1 MRRAA
6 FTGPARWPYLRGM
19 DRRRLQSSRTLRE
32 EPPFHRAERCRGWL
46 RGVAAVAAALL
57 LSAPPALGQEG
68 PAAVTVLT
76 SYPASFYE
84 PVRKAF
90 EQAHPDRRLRVVNTK
105 TTAAITQ
112 LQDRAG
118 EEVDVFW
125 ASAPDAFEVL
135 KAAGLLATVAPRPTG
150 APATV
155 GNQPIDDPDGT
166 YLGFALSGYGLVW
179 DQPYLDRHGIAAP
192 RGWEDLRRS
201 GYARH
206 LGITAPSRSGTMHL
220 MVETVLQL
228 HGWERGWA
236 TWLEI
241 AGNLATVTARSYG
254 VVEGVARGRF
264 GIGLAIDFLG
274 QGTGQGTE
282 PGEAAAG
289 GGLRFAYPADSVFLP
304 ANVAVLRG
312 APNPDGAGAFIDFLL
327 SPAGQALMLR
337 PDIGRLPVSPAA
349 YAAAPAGYPNPY
361 ARETGDDLFLFDRAL
376 SSRRYELVN
385 RLFDEL
391 ITFRVRT
398 LNRVWQLI
406 HEGESRLST
415 DPDPVARDL
424 LRAARAAA
432 TAVPVS
438 AAQAVDPAFSA
449 PLRRP
454 SRGVPVSAR
463 QGELEAEWRAFS
475 KTRLDT
481 ALSAAE
487 RALVILRVA
496 AGEGG
501 WP

>member
-1 MRRAA
+1 
-6 FTGPARWPYLRGM
+6 LRG
-19 DRRRLQSSRTLRE
+19 L
-32 EPPFHRAERCRGWL
+32 
-46 RGVAAVAAALL
+46 VAASVVL
-57 LSAPPALGQEG
+57 LSASTSVGQETPG
-68 PAAVTVLT
+68 VVTVLT
-76 SYPASFYE
+76 SFPASFYE
-84 PVRKAF
+84 PVREAF

-135 KAAGLLATVAPRPTG
+135 KAAGLLVPVASRPTG
-150 APATV
+150 APATI
-155 GNQPIDDPDGT
+155 GNQPIDDPDGA

-179 DQPYLDRHGIAAP
+179 DQGYLDRHGLAAP
-192 RGWEDLRRS
+192 RGWEDLRRP

-206 LGITAPSRSGTMHL
+206 LGMTAPSRSGTMHL

-264 GIGLAIDFLG
+264 GVGLAIDFLG
-274 QGTGQGTE
+274 QGAGQGGDGQGAE
-282 PGEAAAG
+282 PGERAPGEKASAAG
-289 GGLRFAYPADSVFLP
+289 DLRFAYPADSLFLP
-304 ANVAVLRG
+304 ASVAILRG
-312 APNPDGAGAFIDFLL
+312 APNPAGAEVFVDYLL

-337 PDIGRLPVSPAA
+337 PDIGRLPVSPGA
-349 YAAAPAGYPNPY
+349 YAAAPAGYPDPY
-361 ARETGDDLFLFDRAL
+361 GRETGDDRFLFDRAL

-385 RLFDEL
+385 LLFDEL
-391 ITFRVRT
+391 ITFRVKT

-406 HEGESRLST
+406 HEGESRLAAM
-415 DPDPVARDL
+415 PDPVARDL
-424 LRAARAAA
+424 LRSARASA
-432 TAVPVS
+432 TTVPVG
-438 AAQAVDPAFSA
+438 AAQAIDPAFSTA
-449 PLRRP
+449 LRRP
-454 SRGVPVSAR
+454 ARGVPVSAR
-463 QGELEAEWRAFS
+463 QGELETEWRAFS
-475 KTRLDT
+475 QAQLDA

>member
-1 MRRAA
+1 MGGRRGVVAGMRR
-6 FTGPARWPYLRGM
+6 G
-19 DRRRLQSSRTLRE
+19 
-32 EPPFHRAERCRGWL
+32 RGWL
-46 RGVAAVAAALL
+46 RRSVAAWVLL
-57 LSAPPALGQEG
+57 LSAAPALAQET
-68 PAAVTVLT
+68 PTVVTVLT
-76 SYPASFYE
+76 SFPASFYE
-84 PVRKAF
+84 PVREAF
-90 EQAHPDRRLRVVNTK
+90 EQAHPDRRLRVINTK

-118 EEVDVFW
+118 EDVDAFW

-135 KAAGLLATVAPRPTG
+135 KAAELLAPVAPRPTG

-155 GNQPIDDPDGT
+155 GNQPIDDPDGA

-179 DQPYLDRHGIAAP
+179 DQSYLDRHGIVAP
-192 RGWEDLRRS
+192 RGWEDLRQPA
-201 GYARH
+201 YARH
-206 LGITAPSRSGTMHL
+206 LGISAPSRSGTMHL

-274 QGTGQGTE
+274 QGGGQGTE
-282 PGEAAAG
+282 PEDRAPDV

-304 ANVAVLRG
+304 ASVAILRG
-312 APNPDGAGAFIDFLL
+312 APNPAGAGVFVDFLL

-337 PDIGRLPVSPAA
+337 PDIGRLPVRPDA

-361 ARETGDDLFLFDRAL
+361 TRTIGDDRFLFDRAL

-391 ITFRVRT
+391 ITFRVKT

-406 HEGESRLST
+406 HEGENRLAT
-415 DPDPVARDL
+415 VPDPVARDL

-432 TAVPVS
+432 TAVPVD
-438 AAQAVDPAFSA
+438 AAQAVDPAFSTA
-449 PLRRP
+449 LRRP
-454 SRGVPVSAR
+454 ARGVPVSAR
-463 QGELEAEWRAFS
+463 QRELEAEWRAFS
-475 KTRLDT
+475 KARLET

>member
-1 MRRAA
+1 MEWIWRSRGRWLPALLAVWLLLPGSAA
-6 FTGPARWPYLRGM
+6 G
-19 DRRRLQSSRTLRE
+19 
-32 EPPFHRAERCRGWL
+32 
-46 RGVAAVAAALL
+46 AAA
-57 LSAPPALGQEG
+57 ET
-68 PAAVTVLT
+68 VTVMT
-76 SYPASFYE
+76 SFPAGFYE
-84 PVRKAF
+84 PVREAF
-90 EQAHPDRRLRVVNTK
+90 EQAHPDRRLRVINAK

-112 LQDRAG
+112 LQDRV
-118 EEVDVFW
+118 EDVDLFW

-135 KAAGLLATVAPRPTG
+135 KAAGLLAPVAARPTG

-179 DQPYLDRHGIAAP
+179 DQSYLDRHGIAAP
-192 RGWEDLRRS
+192 RSWEDLRKPA
-201 GYARH
+201 YVRH

-236 TWLEI
+236 MWLEI
-241 AGNLATVTARSYG
+241 AGNIATVTARSYG
-254 VVEGVARGRF
+254 VVEGVGKGRF

-274 QGTGQGTE
+274 QGAGQ
-282 PGEAAAG
+282 EASEG

-304 ANVAVLRG
+304 ASVAVLRS
-312 APNPDGAGAFIDFLL
+312 APNPAGAGVFIDFLL

-337 PDIGRLPVSPAA
+337 PDIGRLPVRPDA

-385 RLFDEL
+385 LLFDEL
-391 ITFRVRT
+391 ITFRVKT

-406 HEGESRLST
+406 HEGESRLAAT
-415 DPDPVARDL
+415 PDPVARDL
-424 LRAARAAA
+424 LRTARAAA
-432 TAVPVS
+432 IAVPVD
-438 AAQAVDPAFSA
+438 AAEAVDPAFSA
-449 PLRRP
+449 ALRRP
-454 SRGVPVSAR
+454 TRGMRVSAR
-463 QGELEAEWRAFS
+463 QEELAAEWRSFS
-475 KTRLDT
+475 QTRLDA

-487 RALVILRVA
+487 RALVILRVT

>member
-1 MRRAA
+1 MERIWRSR
-6 FTGPARWPYLRGM
+6 GRWLPALLAV
-19 DRRRLQSSRTLRE
+19 RLLLPGS
-32 EPPFHRAERCRGWL
+32 
-46 RGVAAVAAALL
+46 AAA
-57 LSAPPALGQEG
+57 G
-68 PAAVTVLT
+68 AAAETVTVMT
-76 SYPASFYE
+76 SFPAGLYE
-84 PVRKAF
+84 PVREAF
-90 EQAHPDRRLRVVNTK
+90 EQAHPDRRLRVINAK

-112 LQDRAG
+112 LQDRV
-118 EEVDVFW
+118 EDVDLFW

-135 KAAGLLATVAPRPTG
+135 KAAGLLAPVAARPTG

-179 DQPYLDRHGIAAP
+179 DQSYLDRHGIAAP
-192 RGWEDLRRS
+192 RSWEDLRKPA
-201 GYARH
+201 YVRH

-236 TWLEI
+236 MWLEI
-241 AGNLATVTARSYG
+241 AGNIATVTARSYG
-254 VVEGVARGRF
+254 VVEGVGKGRF

-274 QGTGQGTE
+274 QGAGQGAGQE
-282 PGEAAAG
+282 AQDGEA
-289 GGLRFAYPADSVFLP
+289 LRFAYPADSVFLP
-304 ANVAVLRG
+304 ASVAVLRS
-312 APNPDGAGAFIDFLL
+312 APNPAGAGVFIDFLL

-337 PDIGRLPVSPAA
+337 PDIGRLPVRPDT

-385 RLFDEL
+385 LLFDEL
-391 ITFRVRT
+391 ITFRVKT

-406 HEGESRLST
+406 HEGESRLAAT
-415 DPDPVARDL
+415 PDPVARDL
-424 LRAARAAA
+424 LRTARAAA
-432 TAVPVS
+432 IAVPVD
-438 AAQAVDPAFSA
+438 AAEAVDPAFSA
-449 PLRRP
+449 ALRRP
-454 SRGVPVSAR
+454 ARGMRVSAR
-463 QGELEAEWRAFS
+463 QEELAAEWRNFS
-475 KTRLDT
+475 QTRLDA

-487 RALVILRVA
+487 RALVILRVT

>member
-1 MRRAA
+1 MKRNSRS
-6 FTGPARWPYLRGM
+6 GGRWVPALM
-19 DRRRLQSSRTLRE
+19 
-32 EPPFHRAERCRGWL
+32 AVWL
-46 RGVAAVAAALL
+46 LLPGSAAAGAGKL
-57 LSAPPALGQEG
+57 PQPVET
-68 PAAVTVLT
+68 VTVMT
-76 SYPASFYE
+76 SFPAGFYE
-84 PVRKAF
+84 PVREAF
-90 EQAHPDRRLRVVNTK
+90 EQAHPDRRLRVINAK

-112 LQDRAG
+112 LQDRV
-118 EEVDVFW
+118 EDVDIFW

-135 KAAGLLATVAPRPTG
+135 KAAGLLAPVAARPPG
-150 APATV
+150 APAPV

-179 DQPYLDRHGIAAP
+179 DQSYLDRHGIAAP
-192 RGWEDLRRS
+192 RSWEDLRKPA
-201 GYARH
+201 YVRH

-236 TWLEI
+236 MWLEI
-241 AGNLATVTARSYG
+241 AGNIATVTARSYG
-254 VVEGVARGRF
+254 VVEGVGKGRF

-274 QGTGQGTE
+274 QGAGQASD
-282 PGEAAAG
+282 GEA
-289 GGLRFAYPADSVFLP
+289 LRFAYPADSVFLP
-304 ANVAVLRG
+304 ASVAVLRS
-312 APNPDGAGAFIDFLL
+312 APNPAGAGVFIDFLL
-327 SPAGQALMLR
+327 SPPGQALMLR
-337 PDIGRLPVSPAA
+337 PDIGRLPVRPDT

-385 RLFDEL
+385 LLFDEL
-391 ITFRVRT
+391 ITFRVKT

-406 HEGESRLST
+406 HEGENRLAAA
-415 DPDPVARDL
+415 PDPVARDL

-432 TAVPVS
+432 TAVPVD
-438 AAQAVDPAFSA
+438 AAEAVDPAFSA
-449 PLRRP
+449 ALRRP
-454 SRGVPVSAR
+454 ARGMRVSAR
-463 QGELEAEWRAFS
+463 QEELAAEWRSFS
-475 KTRLDT
+475 KTRLDA

>member
-1 MRRAA
+1 MRSGIR
-6 FTGPARWPYLRGM
+6 
-19 DRRRLQSSRTLRE
+19 QSD
-32 EPPFHRAERCRGWL
+32 GWL
-46 RGVAAVAAALL
+46 RGVMVALAVLLPATAAT
-57 LSAPPALGQEG
+57 GQET
-68 PAAVTVLT
+68 PAVVTVLT
-76 SYPASFYE
+76 SFPASFYE
-84 PVRKAF
+84 PVREAF

-135 KAAGLLATVAPRPTG
+135 KAAGLLAPVASRPTG
-150 APATV
+150 APATI
-155 GNQPIDDPDGT
+155 GNQPIDDPDGS

-179 DQPYLDRHGIAAP
+179 DQPYLDRHGLAAP
-192 RGWEDLRRS
+192 RGWEDLRRP

-254 VVEGVARGRF
+254 VVEGVAKGRF

-274 QGTGQGTE
+274 QGAGQGTE
-282 PGEAAAG
+282 PGERVPDI

-304 ANVAVLRG
+304 ASVAILRG
-312 APNPDGAGAFIDFLL
+312 APNPAGAGVFVDFLL

-337 PDIGRLPVSPAA
+337 PDIGRLPVRPDA

-361 ARETGDDLFLFDRAL
+361 ARETGNDRFLFDRAL

-385 RLFDEL
+385 LLFDEL
-391 ITFRVRT
+391 ITFRLKT

-406 HEGESRLST
+406 HEGESRLAT
-415 DPDPVARDL
+415 LPDPVARDL
-424 LRAARAAA
+424 LRDARAAA
-432 TAVPVS
+432 TAVPVDAVQAIDPTFS
-438 AAQAVDPAFSA
+438 AA
-449 PLRRP
+449 LRR
-454 SRGVPVSAR
+454 SARGMPISAR

-475 KTRLDT
+475 KARLDT